1 MFLSVPYSSTK
12 ERAER
17 KVGAFGC
24 SGLVLISRC
33 RQAESVTS
41 RTLMR
46 RCRQA
51 TMTMAVGVVIS
62 LMQAYLAS
70 SLYPDKAGNS
80 IVKTAESNYLFL
92 VILICIA
99 KHLFAKA
106 LLYSL

>member
-1 MFLSVPYSSTK
+1 
-12 ERAER
+12 
-17 KVGAFGC
+17 
-24 SGLVLISRC
+24 
-33 RQAESVTS
+33 
-41 RTLMR
+41 MR

-62 LMQAYLAS
+62 LMQDYLAS

-99 KHLFAKA
+99 KYLFTKA
-106 LLYSL
+106 LLYFYEAFIFGTLGFLLAPPHVQ